1 MDAVNCLLIRWSFDR
16 CYFKTSKIKGLKQW
30 SRSEMFS
37 IEKSMLLP
45 AAKWSLISSQFLKIS
60 ISASCLGLHLQVCH
74 LTHTVFRC
82 VVNNCFVCCEK
93 KKTLTGSVLGLY
105 SKISTSHCRKNIF
118 QGM

>member
-1 MDAVNCLLIRWSFDR
+1 MEAKNWTSLTVERFLMDPVNCLLIRWYFDR

-45 AAKWSLISSQFLKIS
+45 AATRSLVSSQFLKLS
-60 ISASCLGLHLQVCH
+60 ISAYLQVCH
-74 LTHTVFRC
+74 LTHTVFQC

-93 KKTLTGSVLGLY
+93 DSDW
-105 SKISTSHCRKNIF
+105 ISA
-118 QGM
+118 